1 LLVVG
6 SRELERAIGRAGVS
20 RTEPEPAIVVCDD
33 PRLIRELALRHQLVL
48 AVLGPG
54 DDVVR
59 ALDAGAAGVVRAG
72 AGAEL
77 IARAHALLRR
87 APARRLSRRERL
99 LLGCLASEPGRVFT
113 KEELRRAV
121 WGEHP
126 PPRAGRAL
134 ETQVTRLRR
143 ALGSDGPALVT
154 VWGVGYRLDRP

>member
-1 LLVVG
+1 M
-6 SRELERAIGRAGVS
+6 S
-20 RTEPEPAIVVCDD
+20 RTEPEPVIVVCDD
-33 PRLIRELALRHQLVL
+33 PRLIRELALRHPLVL

-59 ALDAGAAGVVRAG
+59 ALDDGAASVVRVG
-72 AGAEL
+72 AQAEL
-77 IARAHALLRR
+77 IARARALLRR
-87 APARRLSRRERL
+87 APAPRLSRGERL
-99 LLGCLASEPGRVFT
+99 LLTCLGSEPGRVFT
-113 KEELRRAV
+113 KEELRCAV

-143 ALGSDGPALVT
+143 ALGPDAPALVT

>member
-1 LLVVG
+1 M
-6 SRELERAIGRAGVS
+6 S
-20 RTEPEPAIVVCDD
+20 RTQPEPAIVVCDD
-33 PRLIRELALRHQLVL
+33 PRLIRELALRHALVL

-59 ALDAGAAGVVRAG
+59 ALDDGAASVVSAGAQ
-72 AGAEL
+72 AEL
-77 IARAHALLRR
+77 IARARALLRR
-87 APARRLSRRERL
+87 APAPRLSRGERL
-99 LLGCLASEPGRVFT
+99 LLACLASEPGRVFT

-143 ALGSDGPALVT
+143 ALGPDGPALVT